1 LSLHYHHHH
10 YHVEINQLLDHVLLI
25 SIGQDQDQDQLT
37 VQVQVLVHQLVQALV
52 PVSVQGTAVVV
63 AVAAVVVDGLDHL
76 LSLDVED
83 HQGLDLDHDL
93 GLTHHEEGHVPGL
106 GLDHHIIIIVH
117 VHVQGIVDPGLDLDL
132 LHLHLY

>member
-37 VQVQVLVHQLVQALV
+37 VQVQVLV

-63 AVAAVVVDGLDHL
+63 AAAVVVDDLDHL

-83 HQGLDLDHDL
+83 HQGLDHDHDL
-93 GLTHHEEGHVPGL
+93 GLTHQEEGHVPGL

-117 VHVQGIVDPGLDLDL
+117 VHVQGIVDQGLGLDLH
-132 LHLHLY
+132 HLHLY